1 MNRSIFV
8 ETSPEQNTFEASSV
22 IDTELFNRASNIL
35 LDCLQ
40 SCFNVFSRKELK
52 EMTTKWNEHILSKN
66 IRERPSGR
74 PATMYSL
81 PHHYN
86 CQGYPD
92 TLEGDDID
100 EFLAAV

>member
-1 MNRSIFV
+1 
-8 ETSPEQNTFEASSV
+8 
-22 IDTELFNRASNIL
+22 
-35 LDCLQ
+35 
-40 SCFNVFSRKELK
+40 
-52 EMTTKWNEHILSKN
+52 MTTKWNEHILSKN